1 MTYPFLIILALL
13 PSFIWLLF
21 YLRKDTHPESNWMVL
36 KIFFYGLLSAI
47 PVALIEMG
55 IFDLF
60 DVFGRLPFPAFLI
73 SILNIF
79 VGVALVEELIKY
91 LVVKEKVLNNP
102 EFDEPLDAML
112 YMIIAAL
119 GFAALENILILLPIA
134 PNFLVKEALMISGL
148 RFVGATFL
156 HTLASGL
163 VGYFLALSFFET
175 EKRLKLLATGLGIAI
190 LLHGLYNFSI
200 IRLPEDTRPIIPAI
214 ILIALAIA
222 VSEGFKK
229 LKEMASVCLPR

>member
-1 MTYPFLIILALL
+1 MSYFFLVLLALL
-13 PSFIWLLF
+13 PSFIWLFF

-36 KIFFYGLLSAI
+36 KIFFYGMLAAF
-47 PVALIEMG
+47 PAALIEMG
-55 IFDLF
+55 IFEVF
-60 DVFGRLPFPAFLI
+60 DRLSFPTFLI
-73 SILNIF
+73 GVLNIF

-91 LVVKEKVLNNP
+91 LVVKEKALNNP

-119 GFAALENILILLPIA
+119 GFAALENILILLPTA

-156 HTLASGL
+156 HALASGL

-175 EKRLKLLATGLGIAI
+175 KKRIKLLSAGLGIAI
-190 LLHGLYNFSI
+190 VLHGLYNFSI
-200 IRLPEDTRPIIPAI
+200 IRLPEDTRLIIPAI

-222 VSEGFKK
+222 VSQGFKK